1 MKVASEKLLQYLSP
15 AKIIV
20 ARHSPSFG
28 IRGKFFWNQ
37 GVYNQHRKMYK
48 HNNYVLLDSGF
59 LVCYSTWVTTEVVP
73 SSVKNYIYLGEGMFH
88 GGCVDDTLYNP
99 PAEAYE

>member
-1 MKVASEKLLQYLSP
+1 MKCASEKLLHYLSP
-15 AKIIV
+15 VKIIV
-20 ARHSPSFG
+20 ARYSTSFFH
-28 IRGKFFWNQ
+28 RGKFFWDQ
-37 GVYNQHRKMYK
+37 AAHYQHRKMYK

-59 LVCYSTWVTTEVVP
+59 LVCYTDWVTTEVVP